1 MSGMI
6 NKITVVTKMD
16 SLINPTRPLRSDKK
30 PIVSK
35 TKIKPTVSTDIDNV
49 AYVIGMSKDS
59 LKTGKMAWMLY
70 IFAKMNNDVI
80 PRLITI
86 FQNAASF
93 VLYCTFVN
101 MNT

>member
-1 MSGMI
+1 MI
-6 NKITVVTKMD
+6 NKITIVTKMD

-30 PIVSK
+30 PIDSK
-35 TKIKPTVSTDIDNV
+35 PTIKPTVLRDIDNV

-59 LKTGKMAWMLY
+59 LKTGKMGWMLY
-70 IFAKMNNDVI
+70 IVAKMNNDAI

-93 VLYCTFVN
+93 VVYCTFVN
-101 MNT
+101 

>member
-16 SLINPTRPLRSDKK
+16 SLINTTRPLRSDKK

-35 TKIKPTVSTDIDNV
+35 PKIKPTVLMDIDNV

-59 LKTGKMAWMLY
+59 LNTGKMVLMLN
-70 IFAKMNNDVI
+70 IVANMKNDGML
-80 PRLITI
+80 RRITI

-93 VLYCTFVN
+93 VVYCTFVN
-101 MNT
+101 M